1 MEPFSLRPRRPTP
14 SLSLPLSLCLV
25 LPPAR
30 PVPVAVYKSG
40 RRLYPPTTLHRM
52 EQRGGGTRRRA
63 QGGQRSTRE
72 GVRGHTIRV
81 PTASGVTRCNLR
93 RIVAEIRDWNR
104 GRVMNRTRFSRPFSI
119 SFRGF
124 RIFYQPTTFPASS
137 RFDGEIEGSSGYCEF
152 NFPAFL
158 RFWIFLSFISELLK
172 YSQVLWVVVFYRSDD
187 EKSSILN

>member
-1 MEPFSLRPRRPTP
+1 MVYRRRTAFRWSRLNNGAVLPPSTTTHAISLPS
-14 SLSLPLSLCLV
+14 SLSLPRS
-25 LPPAR
+25 PPAR

-124 RIFYQPTTFPASS
+124 RIFYQPTTFSASS

-172 YSQVLWVVVFYRSDD
+172 YSQVL
-187 EKSSILN
+187 

>member
-1 MEPFSLRPRRPTP
+1 MVYRRRTAFRWSRLNNGAVLPPSTTTHAISLPS
-14 SLSLPLSLCLV
+14 SLSLPRS
-25 LPPAR
+25 PPAR

-124 RIFYQPTTFPASS
+124 RIFYQLSPLLLDLTVKLKDRADIANLIFQL
-137 RFDGEIEGSSGYCEF
+137 FCVFGSF
-152 NFPAFL
+152 
-158 RFWIFLSFISELLK
+158 SFISELLK
-172 YSQVLWVVVFYRSDD
+172 YSQVL
-187 EKSSILN
+187 

>member
-124 RIFYQPTTFPASS
+124 RIFFTNRPLSPLLLDLTVKLKDRADIANLIFQLFCVFGSFFLLLAS
-137 RFDGEIEGSSGYCEF
+137 C
-152 NFPAFL
+152 
-158 RFWIFLSFISELLK
+158 
-172 YSQVLWVVVFYRSDD
+172 
-187 EKSSILN
+187 